1 MLNTDLHNPSIKEDR
16 RMTAESLRN
25 NRGIAA
31 EGGDLPDEVLIGYL
45 IESRKLP
52 FSLKEDDV
60 QGWGQKQMF
69 EAAISSKALLF
80 SWN

>member
-1 MLNTDLHNPSIKEDR
+1 
-16 RMTAESLRN
+16 MTAESLRN

-45 IESRKLP
+45 IESRELP
-52 FSLKEDDV
+52 FSLKDDDV
-60 QGWGQKQMF
+60 QGWGDRNRCLKQQS
-69 EAAISSKALLF
+69 SSKALLF